1 MSKVSLLDHLPA
13 YKVTEFL
20 KQFINKMSV
29 NSLVGGKLKMLF
41 FAVLNGMQR
50 TFFFSFFFLAAFFER
65 CCGRIRFLTQHVH
78 HGDVDIR
85 IWF

>member
-13 YKVTEFL
+13 YNVTEFL
-20 KQFINKMSV
+20 KQFINKMSSGSV

-50 TFFFSFFFLAAFFER
+50 TFFFFFFPWLH
-65 CCGRIRFLTQHVH
+65 FLK
-78 HGDVDIR
+78 DVVAG
-85 IWF
+85 